1 MSDSVLPS
9 GFFAQARVFAALGD
23 ETRLSLVMRLFEQGR
38 QSITRLAQGG
48 SITRQA
54 VTKHLATLEG
64 AGLVRALRQGRET
77 LYEFDATPISTMQ
90 EYLDRVSGQWE
101 KKLGDL
107 KDYLG
112 E

>member
-1 MSDSVLPS
+1 MSDSPFDS

-23 ETRLSLVMRLFEQGR
+23 ETRLSLVAKLFEQGR
-38 QSITRLAQGG
+38 QSITRLAQG
-48 SITRQA
+48 SRITRQA
-54 VTKHLATLEG
+54 VTKHLTTLES
-64 AGLVRALRQGRET
+64 AGLVRVVRQGRET
-77 LYEFDATPISTMQ
+77 LYEFDSAPLGTMQ